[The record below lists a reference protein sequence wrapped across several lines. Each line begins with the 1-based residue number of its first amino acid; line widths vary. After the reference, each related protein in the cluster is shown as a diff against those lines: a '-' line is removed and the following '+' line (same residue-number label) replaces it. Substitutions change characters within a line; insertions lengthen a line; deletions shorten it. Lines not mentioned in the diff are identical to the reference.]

1 MKSRYKYLVLFLF
14 LFAIFA
20 SIKLMDA
27 NLGSLG
33 KEVKNISNSSSD
45 ISSTGSSIS
54 SGMII
59 VEISGAVIKPGVYS
73 LNIDS
78 RVQDLINLAGGI
90 DNANIDLNMTNQSI
104 NKAQKLKD
112 QQKVYIPL
120 LQTLSVTS
128 SMGITAKSAISINN
142 GTYEELLS
150 LNGVGDVIAK
160 KIINSRYYS
169 SVDELVSKKVISSSL
184 LDKISSSIRL

>member
-1 MKSRYKYLVLFLF
+1 
-14 LFAIFA
+14 
-20 SIKLMDA
+20 MDA